1 MRAPLSWLR
10 DFAPFEGDARDL
22 GVALDEL
29 GLVVDAIDVVGEGL
43 GGITVARVLERRP
56 HPDAD
61 KVQLVEVDAGSAD
74 PLQVVCGAFNFEQG
88 DLVPLAPV
96 GAVLPDGM
104 EIGRRKVRG
113 QWSNGMLC
121 SGRELGLSDDHAG
134 IMVLPAG
141 LAPGTPLDEALGI
154 KPDVVFELDITPNRP
169 DALSVAGVA
178 RDLAAKLHLP
188 FSLPDPVVGESDA
201 DVRQLTSIVVESPEL
216 CPRFTAR
223 VLQNVSVGPSPDWV
237 AARVTLAG
245 MRSINNVVD
254 ASNYVML
261 ELGQPTHPYDLDLL
275 PGHGLLIR
283 RAKAGES
290 IVTLDEVER
299 RLHEDDCLICD
310 AEGTPV
316 GIGGVMGGASS
327 EISETTANVLLEAAY
342 FTPMAIA
349 RTSKRLGLRT
359 EASARFERGCDPEGI
374 DRSVA
379 RFCELLAGASTARGM
394 IDERSAPPERKRV
407 RVRTARVNALLG
419 TDLDDGEVKQYLEP
433 IGFSAAATEQ
443 GVHEVEVPTFRPDVT
458 AEVDVVEE
466 VARHYGYSR
475 IARTVRRGERV
486 GQLTPYQKER
496 RLVRTLLVAQGVS
509 EAIGS
514 QLVGPTEHERA
525 GLPPAVI
532 EAENPISVDESV
544 LRTSLAP
551 NLLRSLAFNAGHRNP
566 AVRLFEIG
574 HVFNPPRD
582 GEHLPVEVEEL
593 AVVLAWDG
601 DDAVSARH
609 LWDRLAHALRL
620 DGVTLENGA
629 VPGLHPTRS
638 ARIVS
643 DGTVVGAIGEIDPG
657 VIAAYGL
664 DRTVGWLVCDLER
677 VHAAR
682 RRPAAAAAVSRF
694 PSSDIDLAFVVSDDI
709 PATAVEAT
717 VRSAG
722 GELLIDVRP
731 FDVYRGDAV
740 ADGSRSLAYRLRFN
754 ALDRTLTDEEVGDI
768 RRRVI
773 EAVESAYGARLRG

>member
-10 DFAPFEGDARDL
+10 DFAPFEGDPRDL
-22 GVALDEL
+22 GLALDEL
-29 GLVVDAIDVVGEGL
+29 GLVVDAIERVGEGL
-43 GGITVARVLERRP
+43 GGITVARVLDRRP

-61 KVQLVEVDAGSAD
+61 KVQLVDVDAGAGEV
-74 PLQVVCGAFNFEQG
+74 LQVVCGAFNFEAD

-134 IMVLPAG
+134 IMILPAG
-141 LAPGTPLDEALGI
+141 ITPGTPLDEALGI
-154 KPDVVFELDITPNRP
+154 KPDVVFELDVTPNRP

-178 RDLAAKLHLP
+178 RDLAAKLGIP
-188 FSLPDPVVGESDA
+188 FVLPDPKITEGSA
-201 DVRQLTSIVVESPEL
+201 DVTSLTSVVVESPDL

-223 VLQNVSVGPSPDWV
+223 VLQDVAIGPSPDWV

-245 MRSINNVVD
+245 MRPINNVVD

-275 PGHGLLIR
+275 PGRGLLVR
-283 RAKAGES
+283 RAKPGETL
-290 IVTLDEVER
+290 VTLDDVER

-327 EISETTANVLLEAAY
+327 EISDSTSSVLLEAAY

-374 DRSVA
+374 DRAVT
-379 RFCELLAGASTARGM
+379 RFCELIGAPLARGM
-394 IDERSAPPERKRV
+394 IDV
-407 RVRTARVNALLG
+407 RTDGAQARRISVRTARVNTLLG
-419 TDLDDGEVKQYLEP
+419 TDLGDGEIKRYLEP
-433 IGFSAAATEQ
+433 IGFEVGPAADGAQ
-443 GVHEVEVPTFRPDVT
+443 EVVAPTFRPDVT
-458 AEVDVVEE
+458 AEIDVVEE

-475 IARTVRRGERV
+475 IRRTVRRGEQV
-486 GQLTPYQKER
+486 GRLTPYQRER
-496 RLVRTLLVAQGVS
+496 RLVRSVLRAQGVS

-514 QLVGPTEHERA
+514 PLIGPEDHERA
-525 GLPPAVI
+525 GTPAPAI

-544 LRTSLAP
+544 LRASLAP

-574 HVFNPPRD
+574 RVFSPPD
-582 GEHLPVEVEEL
+582 EGQQLPVEVEEL
-593 AVVLAWDG
+593 SVVLAWDG
-601 DDAVSARH
+601 DGAVAARL
-609 LWDRLAHALRL
+609 LWDRLADTLRL
-620 DGVTLENGA
+620 DDVRLDNGS
-629 VPGLHPTRS
+629 VPGLHPTRA
-638 ARIVS
+638 ARIV
-643 DGTVVGAIGEIDPG
+643 VGGAALGALGEIDPD
-657 VIAAYGL
+657 VAAGHGI
-664 DRTVGWLVCDLER
+664 DRPVGWITCDLQR
-677 VHAAR
+677 VHAAAR
-682 RRPAAAAAVSRF
+682 RSGDASPVSRF
-694 PSSDIDLAFVVSDDI
+694 PSSDIDLAFAVSDEV
-709 PATAVEAT
+709 PAGAVEET
-717 VRSAG
+717 VRAAG
-722 GELLIDVRP
+722 GELLVDVRL

-740 ADGSRSLAYRLRFN
+740 DDGARSLAYRLRFC
-754 ALDRTLTDEEVGDI
+754 ALDRTLTDEEVGDA

-773 EAVESAYGARLRG
+773 EAVESAHDARLRG